1 MSDGT
6 QSIARVNLAR
16 APMLTV
22 AAGPARIAI
31 ALIVSAHVLCS
42 QTATQPQPDG
52 GKSPANLHELSDWF
66 EALAG
71 RVSPAVVQVV
81 SSGFAPVRGEA
92 PAAVVVSKRRS
103 TGSGVIVD
111 PNGLVITNAHVIVGA
126 QRVQVLLASRT
137 KPLPGRRSILS
148 PRAKFR
154 EAKIVGFD
162 VETDLAV
169 LKIEAQDLPFV
180 PFGDSDDLRP
190 GQLVFAFG
198 SPLGL
203 ENSVTMGVVSSV
215 ARQLRP
221 GDPMIYIQTDTAM
234 NPGNSGGPLV
244 NADGQIVGINTL
256 IFSQSGGNEGI
267 GFAAPSNIVRTV
279 FEQIQKQ
286 GRVRRGEIGVHVQT
300 ITPELAVGLGLP
312 RDWGVILADVK
323 PGGPGYIGGLKLG
336 DIVLTLDGK
345 TMENGRQFDVNVY
358 QRTIGDV
365 VEIKVLRGSEELTVR
380 VTVLEREGDPE
391 QLARMVSRQQN
402 AIARLGILGISLN
415 PKVAEIMPP
424 LRRSTGVVVAG
435 RLADGPYWSSLFQP
449 GDVIYRVNQKPTTG
463 LRELRAVLA
472 ELREDTPVV
481 VQIERLG
488 RLMFVTFELE

>member
-6 QSIARVNLAR
+6 RSIMWTKLAR
-16 APMLTV
+16 SRRPD
-22 AAGPARIAI
+22 AGPARIAI
-31 ALIVSAHVLCS
+31 ALIVTAHVLCS
-42 QTATQPQPDG
+42 QTASRPQPDAG
-52 GKSPANLHELSDWF
+52 NSPANLHELSDWF
-66 EALAG
+66 EALAEH
-71 RVSPAVVQVV
+71 VSPAVVQVV
-81 SSGFAPVRGEA
+81 SSGFAPVRGEP

-111 PNGLVITNAHVIVGA
+111 PNGYIVSNAHVIAGA
-126 QRVQVLLASRT
+126 GRVQVLLASRIE
-137 KPLPGRRSILS
+137 PLPGRQSILG
-148 PRAKFR
+148 PRPKLR

-169 LKIEAQDLPFV
+169 LKIEARDLPFV

-221 GDPMIYIQTDTAM
+221 GDPMIYIQTDTAI

-256 IFSQSGGNEGI
+256 IFSQSGGSEGI

-279 FEQIQKQ
+279 FDQIQEH

-300 ITPELAVGLGLP
+300 ITPELAAGLGLP
-312 RDWGVILADVK
+312 RDWGVVLADVK
-323 PGGPGYIGGLKLG
+323 PGGPGHIGGLRVG

-345 TMENGRQFDVNVY
+345 TMENGRQFNVNVY
-358 QRTIGDV
+358 QRSIADV
-365 VEIKVLRGSEELTVR
+365 VEIKVLRRSEEITVR

-391 QLARMVSRQQN
+391 QLARMVSGQQN

-415 PKVAEIMPP
+415 PTVAEIMPP

-435 RLADGPYWSSLFQP
+435 RLADGPHWNSLFQP

-463 LRELRAVLA
+463 LRELLAVLA
-472 ELREDTPVV
+472 ELKEKTPVV

-488 RLMFVTFELE
+488 KLMFVTFELE

>member
-6 QSIARVNLAR
+6 RSIMWTKLAR
-16 APMLTV
+16 SRRPD
-22 AAGPARIAI
+22 AGPTRIAI
-31 ALIVSAHVLCS
+31 ALIVTAHVLCS
-42 QTATQPQPDG
+42 QTASRPQPDAG
-52 GKSPANLHELSDWF
+52 NSPANLHELSDWF
-66 EALAG
+66 EALAEH
-71 RVSPAVVQVV
+71 VSPAVVQVV

-92 PAAVVVSKRRS
+92 PASVVVSKRRS

-111 PNGLVITNAHVIVGA
+111 PNGYIVSNAHVIVGA
-126 QRVQVLLASRT
+126 RRVQVLLASRT
-137 KPLPGRRSILS
+137 KPLPGRRSILR
-148 PRAKFR
+148 PRPKLR
-154 EAKIVGFD
+154 EAKIVGLD
-162 VETDLAV
+162 AETDLAV

-215 ARQLRP
+215 ARQLQA
-221 GDPMIYIQTDTAM
+221 GDPMIYIQTDTAI

-256 IFSQSGGNEGI
+256 IFSQSGGSEGI

-279 FEQIQKQ
+279 FDQIQEH

-300 ITPELAVGLGLP
+300 ITPELAAGLGLP
-312 RDWGVILADVK
+312 RDWGAVLADVK
-323 PGGPGYIGGLKLG
+323 PGGPGHIGGLRVG

-345 TMENGRQFDVNVY
+345 TMENGRQFNVNVY
-358 QRTIGDV
+358 QRSIGDV
-365 VEIKVLRGSEELTVR
+365 VEIKVLRRSEEITVR

-391 QLARMVSRQQN
+391 QLARMVSGQQN

-415 PKVAEIMPP
+415 PTVAEIMPP

-435 RLADGPYWSSLFQP
+435 RLADGPHWSSLFQP

-463 LRELRAVLA
+463 LRELLAVLA
-472 ELREDTPVV
+472 ELKEKTPVV

-488 RLMFVTFELE
+488 KLMFVTFELE

>member
-1 MSDGT
+1 MCDDT
-6 QSIARVNLAR
+6 HSITWANVTR
-16 APMLTV
+16 APRLVV
-22 AAGPARIAI
+22 AAGSARIAI

-42 QTATQPQPDG
+42 QTATPPRLD
-52 GKSPANLHELSDWF
+52 GKSPANLHELSGWF

-71 RVSPAVVQVV
+71 RVSPAVVQVI
-81 SSGFAPVRGEA
+81 SSGFAPVRRDA
-92 PAAVVVSKRRS
+92 LAAVVVSKRRS

-111 PNGLVITNAHVIVGA
+111 RNGHVITNAHVIVGA
-126 QRVQVLLASRT
+126 RRVQVLLASRI
-137 KPLPGRRSILS
+137 KPLRGRSILS

-169 LKIEAQDLPFV
+169 LKIKAQNLPFV

-221 GDPMIYIQTDTAM
+221 GDPMIYIQTDTAI
-234 NPGNSGGPLV
+234 NPGNSGGSLI

-256 IFSQSGGNEGI
+256 IFSQSGGSEGI
-267 GFAAPSNIVRTV
+267 GFAAPSNIVRTA
-279 FEQIQKQ
+279 FEQIEKH
-286 GRVRRGEIGVHVQT
+286 GRVRRGEVGVHVQT
-300 ITPELAVGLGLP
+300 ITPELAAGLGLP
-312 RDWGVILADVK
+312 RDWGVVLADVK
-323 PGGPGYIGGLKLG
+323 PGGPGHIGGLKIG

-345 TMENGRQFDVNVY
+345 TMENGRQFNVNVY
-358 QRTIGDV
+358 QRSVGDV

-380 VTVLEREGDPE
+380 VTVLEREDDPE
-391 QLARMVSRQQN
+391 RLARMVRGQQN
-402 AIARLGILGISLN
+402 AITRLGILGISLN
-415 PKVAEIMPP
+415 PTVAEIIPP

-449 GDVIYRVNQKPTTG
+449 GDVIYRVNQRPTTG
-463 LRELRAVLA
+463 LRELRDLLA
-472 ELREDTPVV
+472 ELKENTPVV

-488 RLMFVTFELE
+488 KLMFVTFELE